1 MLNLS
6 RFTRFSWGN
15 FGLEDLLRVKDL
27 TFFNSAFN
35 TKKEYFKLVA
45 VGTGQASQQILRFF
59 ALGTRPLRKIKYKL
73 VCCWYWANTLL

>member
-6 RFTRFSWGN
+6 RFTRFFLGVI

-27 TFFNSAFN
+27 TFCNYALKY
-35 TKKEYFKLVA
+35 KKEYFKLVA

-59 ALGTRPLRKIKYKL
+59 AFGTGP
-73 VCCWYWANTLL
+73 